1 MSSYQIIVINSII
14 ALCLNQKGL
23 PELELIDQ
31 LKAIIDKDPSAAR
44 SAIVNGR
51 DHNRFGDGWTV
62 LHDAACSR
70 SPEFCQVL
78 VEMGGGLETAKA
90 SDKFGLLPFHHACQ
104 HNNFDTAKYL
114 YQIFPESINTPDN
127 FGRCPLHCLR

>member
-31 LKAIIDKDPSAAR
+31 LKAIINKDPGVAR
-44 SAIVNGR
+44 SAIVNESGCYS
-51 DHNRFGDGWTV
+51 GTV
-62 LHDAACSR
+62 LHDAARSR

-90 SDKFGLLPFHHACQ
+90 SDKYGLLPFHHACQ